1 MLVRSPRA
9 GGGVAGWWGRTT
21 PIGRIAVAIA
31 GGMAAITLVALL
43 LSPWLRPLW
52 QAYLGMRQVTDL
64 DGALALQRAVETAL
78 LIWLAA
84 VLAAGVT
91 VLVDWWL
98 DRPRR

>member
-9 GGGVAGWWGRTT
+9 SGGVAGWWGRTT
-21 PIGRIAVAIA
+21 PIGRIAVAVA

-64 DGALALQRAVETAL
+64 DGALALQRTVDTAL